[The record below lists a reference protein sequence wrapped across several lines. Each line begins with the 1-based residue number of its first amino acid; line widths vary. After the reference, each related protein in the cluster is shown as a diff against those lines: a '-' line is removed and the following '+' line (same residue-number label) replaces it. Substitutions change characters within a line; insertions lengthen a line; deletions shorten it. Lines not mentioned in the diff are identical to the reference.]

1 MVVWI
6 RNCDPGAVCNRI
18 ATNRYPALTK
28 TTTSDRK
35 RTKTNR
41 IGRTA
46 WVVLFILAC
55 LTCIAIRIRLL
66 NLPLERDEGE
76 YAYAG
81 QLMLHGIAPYKLAY
95 NMKFPGTY
103 AAYAMIMS
111 LFGQTT
117 VGIHLGLLLVNLATV
132 GLVLLIGLRLVNLE
146 TGLAAATAYVV
157 LAINPAVMG
166 LDAHATHFVVL
177 FTLAG
182 LLLLLGDTI
191 SSSLASIFISGLSLG
206 VAVLMKQPGI
216 MFLIFGFF
224 WLLYRQ
230 RKQPLPRLLSILA
243 VFTFAALLSLIIA
256 TGAVWVAGSLGSCW
270 FWCVQYARVYG
281 TSISIKEGWDLFLSN
296 IPVVFGECWPIWL
309 LSAAG
314 LVIALAK
321 PGKFRPLFLVGLTIA
336 SALAVSMGLY
346 FRPHYFVM
354 LLPAL
359 SLFAGVA
366 AAYAAGTQH
375 VITRV
380 IALLVFAISLAFPI
394 ATRAEYFFWMSPV
407 DACRFR
413 YGENPFPEAIKVA
426 DFLRDNSRPDE
437 RLVVLG
443 SEPEIYF
450 YSRRQSATGFIYMY
464 PLMEQQRFASQ
475 MQRQMI
481 EEVEKNR
488 PGFVVWIWTPMSWR
502 VAASSERLLFQWAD
516 QYLNDNYRPVGLVNM
531 PRQAPTEYYL
541 PIETAD
547 LQLAENFIIIFQR
560 R

>member
-1 MVVWI
+1 
-6 RNCDPGAVCNRI
+6 
-18 ATNRYPALTK
+18 LTK
-28 TTTSDRK
+28 TTTSDP
-35 RTKTNR
+35 KTNR
-41 IGRTA
+41 FGRSA
-46 WVVLFILAC
+46 GVVLFILTC
-55 LTCIAIRIRLL
+55 LTCIAVRIRLL

-103 AAYAMIMS
+103 AFYAMIMS
-111 LFGQTT
+111 VFGQTT
-117 VGIHLGLLLVNLATV
+117 VGVHLGFLLVNLATV
-132 GLVLLIGLRLVNLE
+132 GLVLLIGLRLTNWE
-146 TGLAAATAYVV
+146 TGLAAATTYVV

-166 LDAHATHFVVL
+166 LAAHATHFVIL
-177 FTLAG
+177 FTLVG
-182 LLLLLGDTI
+182 LVLLLGDTG
-191 SSSLASIFISGLSLG
+191 SNSLASIVISGLFLG

-216 MFLIFGFF
+216 IFLIFGFF
-224 WLLYRQ
+224 WLLYRE
-230 RKQPLPRLLSILA
+230 RKQPLPRLLFILA
-243 VFTFAALLSLIIA
+243 IFTFAALLSLIIA
-256 TGAVWVAGSLGSCW
+256 IGAVWFAGSLGTCW

-296 IPVVFGECWPIWL
+296 IRVVLGECWPIWL

-321 PGKFRPLFLVGLTIA
+321 PDKFKPLFLVGLMIA
-336 SALAVSMGLY
+336 SALAVSIGSY

-354 LLPAL
+354 LLPTL

-366 AAYAAGTQH
+366 AAYATATQQ

-380 IALLVFAISLAFPI
+380 IALSIFAICVAFPV
-394 ATRAEYFFWMSPV
+394 ATRAEYFFRMSPV

-426 DFLRDNSRPDE
+426 DFLRENSRPDE
-437 RLVVLG
+437 LLFVLG

-464 PLMEQQRFASQ
+464 PLMEQQPFALQ

-481 EEVEKNR
+481 EEVEKSR
-488 PGFVVWIWTPMSWR
+488 PGFIVWVWTPMSWR
-502 VAASSERLLFQWAD
+502 GAASSERLLFQWAD

-531 PRQAPTEYYL
+531 PPHGPTEYYL
-541 PIETAD
+541 PMENAEP
-547 LQLAENFIIIFQR
+547 QLAENFIIIFQR